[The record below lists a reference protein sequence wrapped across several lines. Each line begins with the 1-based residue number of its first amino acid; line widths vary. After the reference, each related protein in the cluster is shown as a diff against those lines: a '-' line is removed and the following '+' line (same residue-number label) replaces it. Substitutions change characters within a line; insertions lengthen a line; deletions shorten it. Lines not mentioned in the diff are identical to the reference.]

1 MSITIDLNPEEER
14 QLSERAA
21 RNGEDVGNFIRGLIA
36 REIQSPATSLDEVLA
51 PVRRQFE
58 ESGMTDAE
66 LATLVEEVR
75 EDIWQEERRPAEQAI
90 VTPGAVFD
98 CMVFVQALASGRVQR
113 VPAMSLS
120 EGAS

>member
-1 MSITIDLNPEEER
+1 MSITINLNPEEER

-21 RNGEDVGNFIRGLIA
+21 RNGEDVANFVRGLIA
-36 REIQSPATSLDEVLA
+36 REIQTPETSLDEVLA

-75 EDIWQEERRPAEQAI
+75 EDIWQEERGRP
-90 VTPGAVFD
+90 
-98 CMVFVQALASGRVQR
+98 SKR
-113 VPAMSLS
+113 S
-120 EGAS
+120 